1 VALKDLASDLT
12 NFKYNQ
18 TSPDK
23 VDNQIA
29 KGVDFFDDTTGGAT
43 GFTPKTDLES
53 LYNKVAEGTIKAPNT
68 GVRTNTKTRSG
79 YGTFGEYNEDGNPG
93 LSNPSYILPND
104 NILGARIQP
113 QFSSD
118 FMTTPIASYVAD
130 PLAASNPSLSNYP
143 GEASLT
149 WGNSPQKEMQNF
161 AVGRSNT
168 RVGLINDK
176 RRGVFDHLTLTS
188 FEHKSFPINQPN
200 NMLDPTTVPD
210 YSRYF
215 SEMNGK
221 SIHIS
226 PNGELKAGV
235 RYGAFQ
241 TANEKFVNFN
251 PGNTLTDVKSAVGG
265 GVTQFASLLPL
276 LGRTSQFSS
285 PEQNFQTNLYTPLIE
300 TQTTLNLPNA
310 VGVLDTFNSLFSP
323 LGLDDTLYQTKI
335 DLFNLYGSGDFLN
348 TPAGL
353 GDSNAFAIANFRT
366 VANKGPFAGN
376 DSQPFILRP
385 FSSGESNQTNWESYT
400 SGVDTSNGNISIP
413 GVNVNLLAQRNK
425 ADRDR
430 IDLFLNTP
438 QGATFIDKQ
447 IALQKMNPT
456 IESKFFKKDSVFGV
470 TDNGLPNFHPER
482 HADPTGRLARYGSV
496 LKLTAGVESI
506 IGAFNPNFQEGAG
519 SRLAYQARAFTID
532 IPPISDVTTAGFKK
546 GSILDSL
553 ATSALNFGIGIV
565 NDGISAAAA
574 SPFIGLSN
582 PNKYLNPFDSAS
594 PTSMGILG
602 SGPSFGK
609 GIIQLPVD
617 VYKVQQKKGGTFNKE
632 TAESPSNAPLIKRHH
647 QSAYG
652 MLDINTSYEK
662 KTAGKEIVNQI
673 GSPGLI
679 TTDKGS
685 LKSPG
690 ADKINALH
698 YPLDYDEA
706 QTGKVKDFI
715 KFRFKDVVTGR
726 FIIFRAILDG
736 ISDSVTPEYGEERY
750 IGRPDKVYIYQGA
763 DRNVSFNFSIY
774 PKTKQEFPILMGK
787 LNHLIGLCY
796 PSYTEQDMMI
806 TPFMELT
813 LGDMFVESSG
823 ILMGLSVT
831 VEDNSTWELD
841 DGLQFPHY
849 MKVACEFRHIGN
861 NKLSSTSTKH
871 YNGLEYESIQ
881 SGNVQAIRR
890 SNPLSPTNFGVNIE
904 PVAIPV
910 FPDPNEESNIGF
922 DDLRFSS

>member
-1 VALKDLASDLT
+1 MALKDLASDLA
-12 NFKYNQ
+12 NFKYDQ
-18 TSPDK
+18 SSPDK
-23 VDNQIA
+23 IDNQID
-29 KGVDFFDDTTGGAT
+29 KGVDFFNDKTGGAV
-43 GFTPKTDLES
+43 GFKPKTDLKS
-53 LYNKVAEGTIKAPNT
+53 LYNKVAEGTIAPKWPEAAVN
-68 GVRTNTKTRSG
+68 NMKTRSP
-79 YGTFGEYNEDGNPG
+79 YGTFGEYGQNVTGNTG
-93 LSNPSYILPND
+93 LSNPLHILSGD
-104 NILGARIQP
+104 TILGVQNQP
-113 QFSSD
+113 QFTSD
-118 FMTTPIASYVAD
+118 FMTTPIASYVTK
-130 PLAASNPSLSNYP
+130 YP

-168 RVGLINDK
+168 RVGLTNDK

-226 PNGELKAGV
+226 DAGQLKAGV
-235 RYGAFQ
+235 RYGASVGGVF
-241 TANEKFVNFN
+241 TNFGN
-251 PGNTLTDVKSAVGG
+251 GNTLTDVKSAVGG

-276 LGRTSQFSS
+276 VDRTSQFSS
-285 PEQNFQTNLYTPLIE
+285 PEIIGANNIYSTPLID
-300 TQTTLNLPNA
+300 TQITLNLPNIN
-310 VGVLDTFNSLFSP
+310 GETDTFNPSFSP
-323 LGLDDTLYQTKI
+323 LGLGNSVYKDKI

-353 GDSNAFAIANFRT
+353 DDSNLFGTANFRT
-366 VANKGPFAGN
+366 VANRGPFAGN

-385 FSSGESNQTNWESYT
+385 FSSGEDNQTNWESYT
-400 SGVDTSNGNISIP
+400 SGVDTSDKSISIP

-447 IALQKMNPT
+447 VALQRMNPT
-456 IESKFFKKDSVFGV
+456 LESKLFKPDSVFGV
-470 TDNGLPNFHPER
+470 TDNDLPNFHPER
-482 HADPTGRLARYGSV
+482 HADFTGRLARYESV

-519 SRLAYQARAFTID
+519 SRLAYQARAFTINA
-532 IPPISDVTTAGFKK
+532 PQISDVTINSFENPLFNQVATFVANTA
-546 GSILDSL
+546 I
-553 ATSALNFGIGIV
+553 NFV
-565 NDGISAAAA
+565 NEGISAAVA

-582 PNKYLNPFDSAS
+582 PNKYANPFDSAS

-617 VYKVQQKKGGTFNKE
+617 VYKVQQKKGGIFNKE
-632 TAESPSNAPLIKRHH
+632 TAESPSTVPAIKQHK
-647 QSAYG
+647 QKAYS
-652 MLDINTSYEK
+652 MLSINIKSYEK
-662 KTAGKEIVNQI
+662 TTPNKEKVNHIGKPGQLGIDARFTHLGLIKGVKDNKPDLKTANV
-673 GSPGLI
+673 
-679 TTDKGS
+679 
-685 LKSPG
+685 
-690 ADKINALH
+690 DKINALE
-698 YPLDYDEA
+698 YGLDYKDA
-706 QTGKVKDFI
+706 KGVNNLKDFI
-715 KFRFKDVVTGR
+715 KFRFKDVVNNK

-736 ISDSVTPEYGEERY
+736 ITDSVTPEYGEERY
-750 IGRPDKVYIYQGA
+750 VGRPDKVYIYQGA

-774 PKTKQEFPILMGK
+774 PKTKQEFPILMSK
-787 LNHLIGLCY
+787 LDHLIGLCY
-796 PSYTEQDMMI
+796 PSYTEQDMMV
-806 TPFMELT
+806 TPFIELT
-813 LGDMFVESSG
+813 MGDMFVDSSG

-831 VEDNSTWELD
+831 VEDNSTWEID

-861 NKLSSTSTKH
+861 RKLSSTGRH
-871 YNGLEYESIQ
+871 YDYDPGKEY
-881 SGNVQAIRR
+881 R
-890 SNPLSPTNFGVNIE
+890 IE
-904 PVAIPV
+904 PPSV
-910 FPDPNEESNIGF
+910 
-922 DDLRFSS
+922 DDVVSSLGI